1 MKTKITNYTELK
13 LKLSDQEFYL
23 LKEILANVGHIDKE
37 HDKLVTK
44 LQCELEKFDNRA

>member
-13 LKLSDQEFYL
+13 IKLSDLEFASL
-23 LKEILANVGHIDKE
+23 RGILANVRHIDKE

-44 LQCELEKFDNRA
+44 LQRELEKFDNRA

>member
-13 LKLSDQEFYL
+13 LKLSDLEFYL
-23 LKEILANVGHIDKE
+23 LKEILDNVRHIDKE

-44 LQCELEKFDNRA
+44 LQCELEKFDNRT

>member
-13 LKLSDQEFYL
+13 IKLCDLEFYL
-23 LKEILANVGHIDKE
+23 LKEILANVGHIGKE

>member
-13 LKLSDQEFYL
+13 VKLTDTEFYL
-23 LKEILANVGHIDKE
+23 LAGILANVKHIDKE

>member
-13 LKLSDQEFYL
+13 IKLSDQEFYL
-23 LKEILANVGHIDKE
+23 LNEILANVRHIDKE
-37 HDKLVTK
+37 HDNLVTK